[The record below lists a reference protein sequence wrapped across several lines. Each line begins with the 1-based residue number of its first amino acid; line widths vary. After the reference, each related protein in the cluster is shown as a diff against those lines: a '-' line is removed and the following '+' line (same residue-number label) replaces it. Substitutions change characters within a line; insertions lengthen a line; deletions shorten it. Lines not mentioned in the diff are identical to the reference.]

1 MLRGVQVQRGDSVE
15 SSSWMGADQNARAAP
30 RSPAVVRGALAARRA
45 QDRRFWMGVA
55 FAALLHAAVLIGVVR
70 SSSERRLGEADAS
83 PEGIAVELVDAADLE
98 SRSTVATDNP
108 PVSTGS
114 LAPPPQRPAPEPTQP
129 QDKPQ
134 ENETPAAE
142 PEPQHAPPPA
152 PKNLDAIEKAPEH
165 PTPEPRK
172 KEMSK
177 AAPTT
182 KSASLQRP
190 HDPLELSLPDA
201 ALAPG
206 ARGAAFARP
215 PNITRSGENDEFG
228 RGVIRALRR
237 TMPGSDRLGQVTIR
251 LFLSETGNLLEA
263 RLVRSGG
270 DPIMDQ
276 NVVFAAKQASFP
288 IPPNGSTV
296 ADRTFLVTYVYH

>member
-1 MLRGVQVQRGDSVE
+1 
-15 SSSWMGADQNARAAP
+15 MGADQNARAAP
-30 RSPAVVRGALAARRA
+30 HRPARALATRRA
-45 QDRRFWMGVA
+45 QDRRFWIGLA
-55 FAALLHAAVLIGVVR
+55 CAALLHAVLLIGVV
-70 SSSERRLGEADAS
+70 SSSPERRLGEPDAS

-98 SRSTVATDNP
+98 SRSTVAADNP

-114 LAPPPQRPAPEPTQP
+114 LAPPPQKQAPEP
-129 QDKPQ
+129 DRPQ
-134 ENETPAAE
+134 EDGAPSAE
-142 PEPQHAPPPA
+142 PEVPHAAPPA
-152 PKNLDAIEKAPEH
+152 PKNPDALEKAPEKAAAKAPEKAPEKVPEH
-165 PTPEPRK
+165 PSEPHK

-201 ALAPG
+201 ALAPAG
-206 ARGAAFARP
+206 RSAAFARP

-228 RGVIRALRR
+228 RGVIRALRK
-237 TMPGSDRLGQVTIR
+237 TMPGSDKLGQVTIR
-251 LFLSETGNLLEA
+251 LFLSETGNILEA
-263 RLVRSGG
+263 RLIRSGG

-288 IPPNGSTV
+288 IPPNGATV
-296 ADRTFLVTYVYH
+296 ADRTFLVTYVYR

>member
-1 MLRGVQVQRGDSVE
+1 MSRGVQFRRGDSVE
-15 SSSWMGADQNARAAP
+15 PSSWMGADQNARAAP
-30 RSPAVVRGALAARRA
+30 RRPAVVHRALAARRA

-55 FAALLHAAVLIGVVR
+55 FAAALHAALLIGVV
-70 SSSERRLGEADAS
+70 SFSAERRIGEADAS

-98 SRSTVATDNP
+98 SRSTVAADNP
-108 PVSTGS
+108 PASTGS
-114 LAPPPQRPAPEPTQP
+114 LAPPPQRPAPEPAQ
-129 QDKPQ
+129 PQ
-134 ENETPAAE
+134 ENETPSAE
-142 PEPQHAPPPA
+142 PEAQHAPPPA
-152 PKNLDAIEKAPEH
+152 PKNPDAIEKAPEH
-165 PTPEPRK
+165 PTPESRK

-182 KSASLQRP
+182 PTTKSAALQRP

-201 ALAPG
+201 ALAPAG
-206 ARGAAFARP
+206 RSAAFARP

-237 TMPGSDRLGQVTIR
+237 TMPGSDKLGQVTIR

-263 RLVRSGG
+263 RLIRSGG
-270 DPIMDQ
+270 DPVMDQ

-288 IPPNGSTV
+288 IPPSGSTV
-296 ADRTFLVTYVYH
+296 ADRTFLVTYVYR